1 MGRLTD
7 AVIVVDDD
15 GVADSHIRGAVD
27 VPTIR
32 VRSRA
37 AGVGDRANTEVTI
50 ANLACGV
57 LSM

>member
-7 AVIVVDDD
+7 AVVIVDDN

-27 VPTIR
+27 VPSIR

-37 AGVGDRANTEVTI
+37 ARVGDRANTEVTI
-50 ANLACGV
+50 ANLECGV